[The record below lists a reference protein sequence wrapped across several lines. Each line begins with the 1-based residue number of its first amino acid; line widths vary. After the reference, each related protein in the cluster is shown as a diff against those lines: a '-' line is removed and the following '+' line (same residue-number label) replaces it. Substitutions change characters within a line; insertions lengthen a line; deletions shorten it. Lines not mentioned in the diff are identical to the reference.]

1 MTILILKTKKLSQS
15 GSTLTFNHKAPLAS
29 SEAAVAQSIIMKK
42 LIQQLEREAGI
53 KPGALDSAII
63 IALCIIATPIILILA
78 LICG

>member
-1 MTILILKTKKLSQS
+1 
-15 GSTLTFNHKAPLAS
+15 
-29 SEAAVAQSIIMKK
+29 MKK